1 MINLN
6 SSHLDFHRHV
16 RYFSKYVV
24 ENCKLAPFFFKYYS
38 FTKIEQ
44 VIQAYDKGPALTLT
58 FGHDRSL
65 TVCFTKARAELNFFP
80 SDHDQITIMNGT

>member
-1 MINLN
+1 M
-6 SSHLDFHRHV
+6 
-16 RYFSKYVV
+16 YVTFLSIV
-24 ENCKLAPFFFKYYS
+24 GNYKLAPFFFKYYS

-65 TVCFTKARAELNFFP
+65 TVCFTVNR
-80 SDHDQITIMNGT
+80 I